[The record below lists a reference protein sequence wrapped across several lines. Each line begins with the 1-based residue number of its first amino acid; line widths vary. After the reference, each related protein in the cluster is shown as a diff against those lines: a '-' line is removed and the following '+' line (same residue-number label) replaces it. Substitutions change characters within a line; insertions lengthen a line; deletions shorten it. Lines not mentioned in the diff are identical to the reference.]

1 MFHIDSVVDYGVYT
15 LIVRLK
21 IGEVS
26 RRAELGIETLRYYER
41 LGLLGSPRRTE
52 SGYRLYSESIFGRL
66 DFIRKAQAMGFTLE
80 EIARIIQESEK
91 GQSPCADVR
100 KIARR
105 KLDELD
111 LRLKQ
116 LRQYRN
122 ELVRT
127 LAEWDRKGSAAG
139 TICGLIEES
148 HIAHA
153 PEKAPRQKAA

>member
-80 EIARIIQESEK
+80 EIARIIQESET
-91 GQSPCADVR
+91 GRSPCAEVR
-100 KIARR
+100 RIARR
-105 KLDELD
+105 KLEELD

-122 ELVRT
+122 ELART
-127 LAEWDRKGSAAG
+127 LTEWERKGSAAG
-139 TICGLIEES
+139 KICGLIEES
-148 HIAHA
+148 HIDHVPDRAMRA
-153 PEKAPRQKAA
+153 RQ

>member
-1 MFHIDSVVDYGVYT
+1 MSG
-15 LIVRLK
+15 LK

-26 RRAELGIETLRYYER
+26 RRATVGVEAIRYYER

-52 SGYRLYSESIFGRL
+52 AGYRLYGEGIFTRL

-100 KIARR
+100 RIARR

-116 LRQYRN
+116 LRQYRS
-122 ELVRT
+122 ELART
-127 LAEWDRKGSAAG
+127 LSEWDRKGSAAG
-139 TICGLIEES
+139 RICGLIEES
-148 HIAHA
+148 RIAHA
-153 PEKAPRQKAA
+153 PEKAPKRKTSGRKS

>member
-1 MFHIDSVVDYGVYT
+1 MSA
-15 LIVRLK
+15 LK

-26 RRAELGIETLRYYER
+26 KRAELGIETLRYYER
-41 LGLLGSPRRTE
+41 LGLLGSPRRTD
-52 SGYRLYSESIFGRL
+52 SGYRLYTESIFARL

-100 KIARR
+100 RIARR
-105 KLDELD
+105 KLEELD

-122 ELVRT
+122 ELART
-127 LAEWDRKGSAAG
+127 LTEWDRKGSVAG
-139 TICGLIEES
+139 KICGLIEES
-148 HIAHA
+148 HIAHP
-153 PEKAPRQKAA
+153 PEKTLRSKQ

>member
-1 MFHIDSVVDYGVYT
+1 MSG
-15 LIVRLK
+15 LK

-26 RRAELGIETLRYYER
+26 RRAEVGVEAIRYYER

-52 SGYRLYSESIFGRL
+52 SGYRQYGEAIFTRL

-100 KIARR
+100 RIARR
-105 KLDELD
+105 KLEELD

-122 ELVRT
+122 ELART
-127 LAEWDRKGSAAG
+127 LVEWDRKGSAAG
-139 TICGLIEES
+139 KICGLIEES
-148 HIAHA
+148 HVGHA
-153 PEKAPRQKAA
+153 PEKTVRRKA

>member
-1 MFHIDSVVDYGVYT
+1 M
-15 LIVRLK
+15 LK

-26 RRAELGIETLRYYER
+26 RRAEVGIETLRYYER

-80 EIARIIQESEK
+80 EIARIIQESET
-91 GQSPCADVR
+91 GRSPCAEVR
-100 KIARR
+100 RIARR
-105 KLDELD
+105 KLEELD

-122 ELVRT
+122 ELART
-127 LAEWDRKGSAAG
+127 LTEWERKGSAAG
-139 TICGLIEES
+139 QICGLIEES
-148 HIAHA
+148 HIDHVPDRTMRA
-153 PEKAPRQKAA
+153 RQ